1 MEKFDVFSGRP
12 FIICLPAFDIKL
24 LIFTCRH
31 LLSRQ
36 GMQLLIP
43 LDMTQSFLP
52 DLKIKTKIK
61 THFPR
66 GLVLTPMANVLALHQ
81 HNTKIKIVN

>member
-1 MEKFDVFSGRP
+1 
-12 FIICLPAFDIKL
+12 
-24 LIFTCRH
+24 
-31 LLSRQ
+31 
-36 GMQLLIP
+36 MQLLIP